1 MFALQLTFFSLL
13 AVLLVAPV
21 TSRWLHPVH
30 CQPGQGAQDHLGRGA
45 QDHHGRGAQG
55 QHWQGAQGH
64 PGKGAAV
71 EEEEVRRWKM
81 PVKSIWMLTFDKIH
95 AEITERL
102 KTKEEKRSTTVSKNP
117 GDSDVRSKRSWL
129 LPSTKVS
136 PLSITRKMRKEK
148 KTRVEKMFREILRR
162 ITIKNKYARM
172 HR

>member
-1 MFALQLTFFSLL
+1 ML
-13 AVLLVAPV
+13 
-21 TSRWLHPVH
+21 
-30 CQPGQGAQDHLGRGA
+30 
-45 QDHHGRGAQG
+45 
-55 QHWQGAQGH
+55 
-64 PGKGAAV
+64 
-71 EEEEVRRWKM
+71 EEEVRQWKM
-81 PVKSIWMLTFDKIH
+81 PVKSIWMKTFDKIH

-117 GDSDVRSKRSWL
+117 GDSDLRSKRSWL

-136 PLSITRKMRKEK
+136 PLSITRCPLFFFLFSIAIYFNFSQNIVFFFRKMRKEK

>member
-1 MFALQLTFFSLL
+1 
-13 AVLLVAPV
+13 
-21 TSRWLHPVH
+21 
-30 CQPGQGAQDHLGRGA
+30 
-45 QDHHGRGAQG
+45 
-55 QHWQGAQGH
+55 
-64 PGKGAAV
+64 
-71 EEEEVRRWKM
+71 M

-117 GDSDVRSKRSWL
+117 ADSDVRSKRSWL

-136 PLSITRKMRKEK
+136 PLSITRYTLFFFPFSIAIYFNFSQNIVFFFRKMRKEK

>member
-1 MFALQLTFFSLL
+1 M
-13 AVLLVAPV
+13 
-21 TSRWLHPVH
+21 
-30 CQPGQGAQDHLGRGA
+30 
-45 QDHHGRGAQG
+45 
-55 QHWQGAQGH
+55 
-64 PGKGAAV
+64 
-71 EEEEVRRWKM
+71 EEEVRRWKM

-117 GDSDVRSKRSWL
+117 GDSDLRSKRSWL

-136 PLSITRKMRKEK
+136 PLSITRYSLFFFPFSIANAISFNFSQNIVFFFRKMRQEK